1 MSRSGEGARGGGTA
15 NIRDEP
21 SSAGVDVIF
30 FLSPPP
36 RRAKRWEAK
45 TNEDWVTHHG
55 RRTRLERSV
64 QSLYLEV
71 WLTAT
76 ENAPGTSPIRGVRAV
91 SSLRNIFVAI
101 KARTSARAGLLEFD
115 PHPFPCRA
123 LFR

>member
-1 MSRSGEGARGGGTA
+1 M
-15 NIRDEP
+15 
-21 SSAGVDVIF
+21 
-30 FLSPPP
+30 
-36 RRAKRWEAK
+36 
-45 TNEDWVTHHG
+45 THQG

-76 ENAPGTSPIRGVRAV
+76 GNAPGTSPIRDVRAV

-115 PHPFPCRA
+115 PHPFPYRA
-123 LFR
+123 LSL